1 MTILRTTVGR
11 ASSGVLTEDRV
22 VRMGFDMLLEI
33 LRPLESLTTELA
45 SMRLEWYMNT
55 DVRGDVIALYDSDT
69 TVRPCASQV
78 KIVGAFATNVGLAD
92 VVL

>member
-22 VRMGFDMLLEI
+22 IRMGFDMLLEI
-33 LRPLESLTTELA
+33 LRPLEGLTTELA
-45 SMRLEWYMNT
+45 SMRLEWYVNT

-78 KIVGAFATNVGLAD
+78 EIVGAFATNVGLAD